1 MKIRPDGFLLLD
13 KPSEIT
19 SFSSLGSVKKRL
31 GTNKVGHAGTLDK
44 FAEGLLIA
52 LIGKMT
58 KASSYVMGLSK
69 EYRARLVFGI
79 ETDTLDPEGET
90 LETSE
95 HIPGIDDIEGVIQ
108 DFLGPIEQIPPRF
121 SAVHVNG
128 HRAHRLAREGKS
140 MTLKPREVT
149 IYELEIV
156 DFDPPYA
163 DFRVVCSKGTYIRS
177 LARDIARALG
187 SRGHLT
193 ALRRTRIGGF
203 GVDEA
208 VRPDGV
214 ETGNILSP
222 IEFFSRIDT
231 IAVSRVEEG
240 VRLKISRGQP
250 LMESFFPETREGL
263 NAVFD
268 SDDNFLALVE
278 KSGRDYSYKFVG
290 TRG

>member
-1 MKIRPDGFLLLD
+1 MKTRPDGFLLLY
-13 KPSEIT
+13 KPSDIT

-31 GTNKVGHAGTLDK
+31 DTNKVGHAGTLDK

-58 KASSYVMGLSK
+58 KASSYIMELSK

-90 LETSE
+90 VETSG
-95 HIPGIDDIEGVIQ
+95 HIPGISDMEGVIRN
-108 DFLGPIEQIPPRF
+108 FLGPIKQVPPRF

-140 MTLKPREVT
+140 MILKPREVA
-149 IYELEIV
+149 IYELEIL
-156 DFDPPYA
+156 DYEPPFA

-193 ALRRTRIGGF
+193 ALKRTRIGGF

-208 VRPDGV
+208 VRPDVV
-214 ETGNILSP
+214 EKGNILSP
-222 IEFFSRIDT
+222 IEFFSRIDA
-231 IAVSRVEEG
+231 IAVSRVEES
-240 VRLKISRGQP
+240 VRLKISTGQP
-250 LMESFFPETREGL
+250 LKDSFFTEIREGL

-268 SDDNFLALVE
+268 SEDNFLALVE
-278 KSGRDYSYKFVG
+278 KNGRNYFYKFVG
-290 TRG
+290 ARG